1 MSATKIPKKPGRK
14 RKSVDADFNGQ
25 PRVVKQ
31 PEPSFVELR
40 NDLYMVMNTMMTHQH
55 SWPFNQPVDPVALGI
70 PDYFDRIA
78 HPMDFGTIKN
88 KLDTSQYANVDE
100 WASDVALVFTNCYT
114 YNPPGHDV
122 VIMANGLQKLFEKK
136 VKPLRERALRVDIME
151 LQKTLTNLKSD
162 QQRIQQELTR
172 IANGEAPSEL
182 QLTSLSSIDPAMFQT
197 PTPEKAQKQPK
208 AIQPFSMEKKEQL
221 SQKINSLSAEHLQKM
236 VEIITSEISDA
247 EKKNGELEID
257 LEKMSDA
264 TLHKLDKFVNSCL
277 KHQQTNGLNENGN
290 GHSGIPSLE
299 ELSSDDDSSSA
310 SESESDNDGK

>member
-1 MSATKIPKKPGRK
+1 
-14 RKSVDADFNGQ
+14 
-25 PRVVKQ
+25 
-31 PEPSFVELR
+31 
-40 NDLYMVMNTMMTHQH
+40 MVMNTMMTHQH
-55 SWPFNQPVDPVALGI
+55 SWPFNRPVDPVELGI
-70 PDYFDRIA
+70 PDYFDKIA

-88 KLDTSQYANVDE
+88 KLDTSQYASVDE

-122 VIMANGLQKLFEKK
+122 VIMGNGLQKLFEKK
-136 VKPLRERALRVDIME
+136 YKPLREKALRVDITE

-162 QQRIQQELTR
+162 QQRVSAELQR
-172 IANGEAPSEL
+172 IANGETPSDL
-182 QLTSLSSIDPAMFQT
+182 PTLTTSFDVSSNFQAMV
-197 PTPEKAQKQPK
+197 KQKQPK
-208 AIQPFSMEKKEQL
+208 QHKPFSMEKKEKL

-277 KHQQTNGLNENGN
+277 KHQQTNGLTNENGN

-299 ELSSDDDSSSA
+299 ELSSSEDEESIT
-310 SESESDNDGK
+310 SESESDNDGKIKNHF